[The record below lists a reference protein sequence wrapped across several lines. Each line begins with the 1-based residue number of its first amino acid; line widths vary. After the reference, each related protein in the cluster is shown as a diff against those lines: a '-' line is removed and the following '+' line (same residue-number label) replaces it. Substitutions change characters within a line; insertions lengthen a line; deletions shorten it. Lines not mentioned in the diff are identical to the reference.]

1 MRNKTA
7 IFAAIVAVI
16 AIALSVYNSCVNIKP
31 IYVDGLNMLGW
42 IVGILA
48 ILVTILIGWQI
59 YKTIDID
66 RSVERKLNE
75 AKKGLKKEIEKETD
89 FVATE
94 QIALLYMLVARLCE
108 QMGRQNA
115 SLYYYLSSIVEYV
128 DVHDNSDTTLY
139 NINTMMQETKD
150 VINTIGCE
158 EKSLSDFN
166 DYVKDRADID
176 KWIDALYKI
185 RAAKKANQEYVLVII
200 GFLQKL

>member
-16 AIALSVYNSCVNIKP
+16 AIALSIYNSCINIKP

-75 AKKGLKKEIEKETD
+75 AKRELKKEFGKDTD
-89 FVATE
+89 FVQTE

-108 QMGRQNA
+108 QIKEYNS

-128 DVHDNSDTTLY
+128 DVHDNAETTLY
-139 NINTMMQETKD
+139 NVNAMLKETKD
-150 VINTIGCE
+150 VINTIG
-158 EKSLSDFN
+158 SIDGALFGFSN
-166 DYVKDRADID
+166 YVKDRVDID

-200 GFLQKL
+200 DFLQKL